1 MTESQKASPR
11 EPLAD
16 TLQAAPV
23 VSSRTVFDG
32 HVWDVRRESFEYN
45 GEAIE
50 RDYVDHTGAV
60 AVLAIDEH
68 DRVLLIKQYRHPV
81 RTREW
86 ELPAGLLDI
95 RGESPLRAAQR
106 ELAEETDLE
115 ATDWSV
121 LSEFYTSPGGSNEAI
136 RIYLA
141 RGLSAT
147 PETFERT
154 HEEADI
160 ELRWAS
166 LDEAVDAV
174 MNRDLQNS
182 ILAIGV
188 LAAHVARGRD
198 WHGLEAGDVIW
209 PRHPKSEAFPA

>member
-1 MTESQKASPR
+1 MTESQQASPR

-115 ATDWSV
+115 AADWSV

-147 PETFERT
+147 AETFERT

-174 MNRDLQNS
+174 MNRELQNS

-188 LAAHVARGRD
+188 LAAHVARGRG
-198 WHGLEAGDVIW
+198 WRGLEAGDVIW